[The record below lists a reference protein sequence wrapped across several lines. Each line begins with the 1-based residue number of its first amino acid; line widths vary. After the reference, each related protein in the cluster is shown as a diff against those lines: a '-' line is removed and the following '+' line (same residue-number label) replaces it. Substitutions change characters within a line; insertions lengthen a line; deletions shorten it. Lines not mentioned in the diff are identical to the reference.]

1 MKKIIILSLAILMM
15 SLNLVSMNSVQAST
29 PVSIQ
34 PMFSNIAVFSNSY
47 TLSTSGVVSV
57 ASYITAS
64 NVDSCRVDVSLQ
76 QLKNGV
82 WTTIKTWTNTSIGTS
97 VGLSGTYP
105 VQGYY
110 YYRIVSTGAV
120 YKKGALIEKTTYIST
135 SKYY

>member
-1 MKKIIILSLAILMM
+1 MILALLTMAI
-15 SLNLVSMNSVQAST
+15 NLVPKHNVHAET
-29 PVSIQ
+29 PVMIQ

-47 TLSTSGVVSV
+47 TISTSGVVSV

-82 WTTIKTWTNTSIGTS
+82 WKTIKTWTNTSIGTS
-97 VGLSGTYP
+97 LGLSGTYP

-120 YKKGALIEKTTYIST
+120 YKNGALIEKTTYIST